1 MAQYTLNDRDLKI
14 FAAKIREEEREAC
27 AKLCENLV
35 LGFPRSGK
43 ETQRQLVSAIRL
55 RSVSDD
61 SYLMRRREPAYK
73 EGVWDQQVIK

>member
-1 MAQYTLNDRDLKI
+1 MAQYTLNDQDLKI

-27 AKLCENLV
+27 AKLCEDLV

-43 ETQRQLVSAIRL
+43 NTQKQCASAIRL

-61 SYLMRRREPAYK
+61 SYLMLRREPAYK